1 MNITDALMPDN
12 INIVGVEIIDIPGFL
27 EFVLRFALNTG
38 VIMILVR
45 LVNTPAFSNQSQNL

>member
-1 MNITDALMPDN
+1 MPDN
-12 INIVGVEIIDIPGFL
+12 INIAGVKIIDIPGFL

-45 LVNTPAFSNQSQNL
+45 LVNIPAFSNQSQNL